1 MTGRLGGLGRWRRRD
16 GQSGQINGDRAG
28 QLWAAALEH
37 AHVHPAIPC
46 RKRKTQ
52 HCWRWLARHC
62 GRPYQDECRGAFFS
76 SQLKSAKGAVVGL
89 GQPHHDGCAA
99 MGVERLAGRPAG
111 MGGAFGIN
119 EEQPLEGNARAG
131 EGWRIKLAW
140 RRNADGPAPFGHPL
154 EQGQDQSELTDTG
167 MGDEDLGE
175 RADRP
180 ALAGQYGIQGGMA
193 GGNAGRCRG
202 NLIATPHKMLQ
213 RVWGTK
219 DRNSRRRHGNK

>member
-89 GQPHHDGCAA
+89 GQRILDGADAA
-99 MGVERLAGRPAG
+99 EHAED
-111 MGGAFGIN
+111 GIN
-119 EEQPLEGNARAG
+119 AVVVHHMGIGDG
-131 EGWRIKLAW
+131 EAVVVG
-140 RRNADGPAPFGHPL
+140 GGH
-154 EQGQDQSELTDTG
+154 
-167 MGDEDLGE
+167 
-175 RADRP
+175 
-180 ALAGQYGIQGGMA
+180 
-193 GGNAGRCRG
+193 
-202 NLIATPHKMLQ
+202 
-213 RVWGTK
+213 
-219 DRNSRRRHGNK
+219 